1 MLWLLCPDAGMELC
15 GKMRRAQVTWP
26 GIVMPCTLL
35 TRATRR
41 GAPHIVMS
49 RISSI
54 HQTAHC
60 SHYTPCLRVSQ
71 FLHSLMIRQLT
82 QLTSCSGLTRQTR
95 STHSWAQP
103 SPFRPSASK
112 TTKYQRIWEIHT
124 RAIENEENE
133 VNLPNY
139 VSSFDDVIAAEI
151 LNILLSWDLGPPQV
165 PR

>member
-15 GKMRRAQVTWP
+15 GKMRRHRWP
-26 GIVMPCTLL
+26 GQVLLCRVRCSHGPHGGARHTLL
-35 TRATRR
+35 CLVSPPYIR
-41 GAPHIVMS
+41 PL
-49 RISSI
+49 
-54 HQTAHC
+54 TAHTTHHVC
-60 SHYTPCLRVSQ
+60 VSHSFYTVSWYA
-71 FLHSLMIRQLT
+71 SS
-82 QLTSCSGLTRQTR
+82 QLTSCSVLTRQTR

-103 SPFRPSASK
+103 SPFRPAASK

-124 RAIENEENE
+124 RAIFNEENE

-139 VSSFDDVIAAEI
+139 VSSFDDLIAAEI